1 MEVKIN
7 REIREY
13 TESIFFGLSLRQ
25 FVFSICA
32 CVVAVILYF
41 LLKPY
46 CGIETLSWVCILG
59 AAPFAALGFIKYNGM
74 TAEKFVAAW
83 IKSMILTPKR
93 LTFKPTNLYYE
104 YLKNIETVY
113 ENRGE
118 KKLIYRIPLI
128 QGYTDSEENLEN
140 ICMLLKK
147 CPPYRVEILKAH
159 NLGKKKYERL
169 GRKYVDF
176 LPPNE
181 EKIRLYSER
190 IKTQGIEVEV
200 KQV

>member
-25 FVFSICA
+25 FIFSICA

-93 LTFKPTNLYYE
+93 LTFKPINLYYE
-104 YLKNIETVY
+104 DLKNIE
-113 ENRGE
+113 NRKV
-118 KKLIYRIPLI
+118 KKERKNKNK
-128 QGYTDSEENLEN
+128 EE
-140 ICMLLKK
+140 IKK
-147 CPPYRVEILKAH
+147 
-159 NLGKKKYERL
+159 
-169 GRKYVDF
+169 
-176 LPPNE
+176 
-181 EKIRLYSER
+181 
-190 IKTQGIEVEV
+190 
-200 KQV
+200 

>member
-1 MEVKIN
+1 MQDGKGCI
-7 REIREY
+7 
-13 TESIFFGLSLRQ
+13 S
-25 FVFSICA
+25 
-32 CVVAVILYF
+32 AVQQ
-41 LLKPY
+41 
-46 CGIETLSWVCILG
+46 
-59 AAPFAALGFIKYNGM
+59 
-74 TAEKFVAAW
+74 
-83 IKSMILTPKR
+83 
-93 LTFKPTNLYYE
+93 

-181 EKIRLYSER
+181 EKIRSYSER